1 MDISGVKIQV
11 AAVYQH
17 SWAAGRTLAHAM
29 PTYPRAQFQH
39 HLWLVE
45 DGVVE
50 FETDDR
56 HYQIGRNEACLL
68 PFTLKRHIFTR
79 QPAVW
84 MSLHV
89 IITVYNNF
97 DLMRNLSLPAHWS
110 MHSSDL
116 EQMRSWMKIVVRDFR
131 KQEPHTALKIQG
143 LAHAIFGL
151 SWPYITSN
159 SLSASIHSDL
169 PPWLSL
175 VMSRIAQDPSCSIA
189 ALAHDSGFSQAQF
202 RRLFHQYVGS
212 APRDYLTAKRLEKA
226 CTYLLQSDL
235 SLREIASIIG
245 WRDTAHFSKTFAST
259 YGIPPSQY
267 RQQRRNREAP
277 ETN

>member
-1 MDISGVKIQV
+1 MDFSGVKLQV
-11 AAVYQH
+11 VAVYQH
-17 SWAAGRTLAHAM
+17 SWQAGRTRVHTV
-29 PTYPRAQFQH
+29 PGYSRAQFQH

-50 FETDDR
+50 FETDDQ
-56 HYQIGRNEACLL
+56 HYKIGRNEACLL
-68 PFTLKRHIFTR
+68 PFTLKRTIYTR
-79 QPAVW
+79 QPATW

-89 IITVYNNF
+89 IITVFNNF

-110 MHSSDL
+110 MHSSEL
-116 EQMRSWMKIVVRDFR
+116 AQMHSWMKIIIRDFH
-131 KQEPHTALKIQG
+131 KQEPHVSLKIQG
-143 LAHAIFGL
+143 LGHAILGL

-169 PPWLSL
+169 PPWLSQ
-175 VMSRIAQDPSCSIA
+175 VMARIGQDPSCSIA

-226 CTYLLQSDL
+226 CTYLIQSDL

-245 WRDTAHFSKTFAST
+245 WRDTPHFSKIFAST
-259 YGIPPSQY
+259 YGITPSQY
-267 RQQRRNREAP
+267 RQQRRHRETP
-277 ETN
+277 EMS